1 MSQNKTVDIQNSN
14 RIMLSNITS
23 RVGNAVFDYSNKV
36 VLASFFSSKPMYM
49 ALYQSS
55 ETLIS
60 IIFNLFAGAFADK
73 FNRKKLLITT
83 DFISG
88 VICLIGF
95 LFLDTPYLFLVM
107 LIGNI
112 SLAILSTYNTPS
124 YNAMIKEC
132 ITEDYIETHISRFT
146 LAKEIFSIISP
157 SIGVL
162 IWQLFGLKF
171 SYLFN
176 AATFL
181 FSAYISNRII
191 VQLSPLEKKMEAPIL
206 KQIKEGLIYIFNH
219 KLIMHLLIISAMV
232 NFFLSGYNLSM
243 PYLNNYFAKVMN
255 NFFGAA
261 VVAESVGSILFS
273 TISTKISQNKKK
285 KGSQNKMLL
294 FILLSGIS
302 ILLLPIQDYLVNN
315 VYLSL
320 IPFVL
325 VGGFLTMFNIQFFTI
340 VQKNVD
346 SRYIGRV
353 YSVIFTIA
361 VLFMPIGSII
371 FGLLLNSKNLSVML
385 ISGLGVV
392 SSVIIYK
399 YLTRNNKVV

>member
-1 MSQNKTVDIQNSN
+1 
-14 RIMLSNITS
+14 
-23 RVGNAVFDYSNKV
+23 
-36 VLASFFSSKPMYM
+36 
-49 ALYQSS
+49 
-55 ETLIS
+55 
-60 IIFNLFAGAFADK
+60 
-73 FNRKKLLITT
+73 
-83 DFISG
+83 
-88 VICLIGF
+88 
-95 LFLDTPYLFLVM
+95 
-107 LIGNI
+107 
-112 SLAILSTYNTPS
+112 
-124 YNAMIKEC
+124 
-132 ITEDYIETHISRFT
+132 
-146 LAKEIFSIISP
+146 
-157 SIGVL
+157 
-162 IWQLFGLKF
+162 
-171 SYLFN
+171 
-176 AATFL
+176 
-181 FSAYISNRII
+181 
-191 VQLSPLEKKMEAPIL
+191 
-206 KQIKEGLIYIFNH
+206 
-219 KLIMHLLIISAMV
+219 
-232 NFFLSGYNLSM
+232 M

-392 SSVIIYK
+392 FSVIIYK